1 MMNVNRVNTNQ
12 PPLASSKSSA
22 STAMDTVSKSLQSKI
37 SDAQKQRQ
45 ELSANQ
51 EMTAEEKISQ
61 RQKIQQEISDLKRQL
76 RQHEMEQ
83 KQEQQKDDLA
93 AKEKEEQKKTLAKE
107 QQQASPTDDRD
118 KNADTAKTEDKSR
131 STLQQTAKRVV
142 STQAIEEQSRI
153 ENSAATKR
161 EGRVRLLESEIRQD
175 KARGSDTKQKKAQ
188 LDSIRKKEKIM
199 DAARQSVMMGG
210 RQTSTESA
218 KAAKQSADNSKRLYN
233 SKGMLVGSSFQT
245 TI

>member
-12 PPLASSKSSA
+12 PPLAPSKGSSNA
-22 STAMDTVSKSLQSKI
+22 AMDTVSKNLQSKI
-37 SDAQKQRQ
+37 LDAQKQRQ
-45 ELSANQ
+45 ELSANH
-51 EMTAEEKISQ
+51 EITAEEKISQ

-93 AKEKEEQKKTLAKE
+93 AQEKDEQKKALTKE
-107 QQQASPTDDRD
+107 QQQASSTDDRD

-131 STLQQTAKRVV
+131 NRLKQTAKGVV
-142 STQAIEEQSRI
+142 STQAFEEQSRI
-153 ENSAATKR
+153 ENSATAKR

-175 KARGSDTKQKKAQ
+175 NARGSDTKQKKAQ
-188 LDSIRKKEKIM
+188 LNSIRQKEKIM
-199 DAARQSVMMGG
+199 DTARQSIMLGNS
-210 RQTSTESA
+210 QTSTESA

-233 SKGMLVGSSFQT
+233 SKGILVGSSFQT